1 MKVALVQQRI
11 EAKAGGVWTFQE
23 TLTEQLARLAPSIE
37 HEFGRFEIA
46 EGTRQLLSKGLTRG
60 LRVLQDDILELP
72 RVVARTTAF
81 ERALTREQI
90 DLVWFTGSYACE
102 VDRPYI
108 LTLYDVEH
116 LRQPWFPEVSANGTW
131 RLRERFFS
139 RYIEQATRVIVPN
152 QAGRDQIVEHYRIGP
167 ERVLCL
173 GHPTPTFALEAAS
186 RPVRPAP
193 NVPGPYLLYPAQ
205 FWAHKDHPTLL
216 EMLRLLPEYRLV
228 LVGSDK
234 GQADRVRHLAARM
247 GVTDRVTF
255 AGFVEVDDLVALYQH
270 AHALVYASL
279 FGPENLPPLEACAL
293 GCPAIV
299 ADVPGASEQLGDAAL
314 RVSPQDPSAFAAAV
328 RELEST
334 DVRERQIARGHAR
347 ATRGGAADYVGG
359 VLNFI
364 DEFERTL
371 RCWA

>member
-11 EAKAGGVWTFQE
+11 EAQVGGVWTFQE
-23 TLTEQLARLAPSIE
+23 TLMQRLAEVGPTSR
-37 HEFGRFEIA
+37 HEFGRFDVTES
-46 EGTRQLLSKGLTRG
+46 TRGLLAKGVWRG

-72 RVVARTTAF
+72 RVVARRTPF
-81 ERALTREQI
+81 ERGLEREAI

-102 VDRPYI
+102 VDRPYV

-116 LRQPWFPEVSANGTW
+116 LRQPWFPEVSAGGTW

-152 QAGRDQIVEHYRIGP
+152 EAGRDQIVEHYRIGP

-173 GHPTPTFALEAAS
+173 GHPTPRFAVEAAAS
-186 RPVRPAP
+186 PALPAP
-193 NVPGPYLLYPAQ
+193 DVPGPYLLYPAQ

-216 EMLRLLPEYRLV
+216 DMLALLPEYHLV

-234 GQADRVRHLAARM
+234 GQADHIRALAETTRVADRVR
-247 GVTDRVTF
+247 F
-255 AGFVEVDDLVALYQH
+255 AGFVETDELVALYQH
-270 AHALVYASL
+270 AHALTYASR

-299 ADVPGASEQLGDAAL
+299 ADVPGARQQLGDAAV
-314 RVSPQDPSAFAAAV
+314 RVAVGDPAAFAAAV
-328 RELEST
+328 RSLE
-334 DVRERQIARGHAR
+334 DPAVRARQIGLGRDR
-347 ATRGGAADYVGG
+347 ATRDSVDDYVQG
-359 VLNFI
+359 VLRFL
-364 DEFERTL
+364 DDFESTI